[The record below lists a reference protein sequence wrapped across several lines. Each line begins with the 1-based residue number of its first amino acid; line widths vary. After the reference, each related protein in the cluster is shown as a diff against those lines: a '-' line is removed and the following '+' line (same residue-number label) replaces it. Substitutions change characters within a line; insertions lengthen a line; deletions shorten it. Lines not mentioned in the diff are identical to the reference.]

1 MKAGEEKMI
10 FLTAIAGAVFTY
22 FFMDICLLALFS
34 KALALNGRLKS
45 VEDIGKRQEETGEL
59 DVPIIERLLKPVFNR
74 ILTVISVFV
83 PRNPAALKRMEQQLK
98 QAGIHMK
105 SQSYSAA
112 VTLFT
117 AVCIGLGIFYGR
129 TGGFFQ
135 AVFCGVVG
143 VYSGVVISRFHL
155 KSKIKKRK
163 AEIYH
168 QLPEMMDL
176 LSVSVSAGLGF
187 DQALGYVVGK
197 FKGAL
202 IEELDMTQ
210 REITLGRRRKE
221 ALIGLADRC
230 ENMEIRT
237 FVTAVI
243 QADEMGA
250 SMQNI
255 LSIQASTI
263 RQTHKQ
269 NVEEKAQKLS
279 IKILLPMVLF
289 IFPVLFIVLMGPAV
303 MSIMEMFGGI

>member
-1 MKAGEEKMI
+1 MI
-10 FLTAIAGAVFTY
+10 FLTAVAGAVFTY
-22 FFMDICLLALFS
+22 FLINICLSNVFS
-34 KALALNGRLKS
+34 NSLILNERLKT
-45 VEDIGKRQEETGEL
+45 VEDMGKRHKETGEL
-59 DVPIIERLLKPVFNR
+59 DVPILDRIMKPVINR
-74 ILTVISVFV
+74 ILIVFSVFA
-83 PRNPAALKRMEQQLK
+83 PKNPAALERMEQQLK
-98 QAGIHMK
+98 QAGVHMK
-105 SQSYSAA
+105 SQNYSAA
-112 VTLFT
+112 VAFFT
-117 AVCIGLGIFYGR
+117 AVCICIGVFYGMPR
-129 TGGFFQ
+129 GIIRAVLYGGVGLY
-135 AVFCGVVG
+135 AGLVV
-143 VYSGVVISRFHL
+143 SRFHL

-163 AEIYH
+163 EEIYH

-202 IEELDMTQ
+202 MEELDITQ
-210 REITLGRRRKE
+210 REIALGRRRKE

-243 QADEMGA
+243 QADEMGS

-279 IKILLPMVLF
+279 VKILIPMVLF
-289 IFPVLFIVLMGPAV
+289 IFPVIFIVLMGPAV
-303 MSIMEMFGGI
+303 MSIMEMFGGM

>member
-1 MKAGEEKMI
+1 MI

-22 FFMDICLLALFS
+22 FFMDLCLSVVFS
-34 KALALNGRLKS
+34 RALALNERLKS
-45 VEDIGKRQEETGEL
+45 VEDIGKRKEETGEL
-59 DVPIIERLLKPVFNR
+59 DVPIIDRIMKPVFNR
-74 ILTVISVFV
+74 LLTVFSVFA
-83 PRNPAALKRMEQQLK
+83 PKNPAALERMEQQLK

-105 SQSYSAA
+105 SQNYSAA
-112 VTLFT
+112 VALFT
-117 AVCIGLGIFYGR
+117 AVCIGFGVIYGR
-129 TGGFFQ
+129 MGGFIR
-135 AVFCGVVG
+135 AVLYGVLGLYAGVVL
-143 VYSGVVISRFHL
+143 SRFHL
-155 KSKIKKRK
+155 KSKIKNRK

-187 DQALGYVVGK
+187 DQALSYVVGK

-202 IEELDMTQ
+202 IDELDITQ
-210 REITLGRRRKE
+210 REIALGRRRKE
-221 ALIGLADRC
+221 ALNGLADRC

-279 IKILLPMVLF
+279 VKILLPMVLF
-289 IFPVLFIVLMGPAV
+289 IFPVIFIVLMGPAV
-303 MSIMEMFGGI
+303 MSIMEMFGGM

>member
-1 MKAGEEKMI
+1 MI

-22 FFMDICLLALFS
+22 FLINIGLSTVFS
-34 KALALNGRLKS
+34 KSLVLNERLKTL
-45 VEDIGKRQEETGEL
+45 EDMGKRHKETGEL
-59 DVPIIERLLKPVFNR
+59 DIPMIDRIMKPVFNR
-74 ILTVISVFV
+74 IFTVFSVFA
-83 PRNPAALKRMEQQLK
+83 PKNPAALERLEQQLR

-105 SQSYSAA
+105 PQNYSAMA
-112 VTLFT
+112 AFLTAACIVTG
-117 AVCIGLGIFYGR
+117 VFYGR
-129 TGGFFQ
+129 AGGFMR
-135 AVFCGVVG
+135 AVLFGVLGLYAGVV
-143 VYSGVVISRFHL
+143 VSRFHL

-163 AEIYH
+163 AQIYH

-197 FKGAL
+197 IKGAL
-202 IEELDMTQ
+202 IDELDITQ
-210 REITLGRRRKE
+210 REIALGRRRKE
-221 ALIGLADRC
+221 ALNGLADRC

-255 LSIQASTI
+255 LSVQASTI

-279 IKILLPMVLF
+279 VKILLPMVLF
-289 IFPVLFIVLMGPAV
+289 IFPVIFIVLMGPAV
-303 MSIMEMFGGI
+303 MSIMEMFGGM